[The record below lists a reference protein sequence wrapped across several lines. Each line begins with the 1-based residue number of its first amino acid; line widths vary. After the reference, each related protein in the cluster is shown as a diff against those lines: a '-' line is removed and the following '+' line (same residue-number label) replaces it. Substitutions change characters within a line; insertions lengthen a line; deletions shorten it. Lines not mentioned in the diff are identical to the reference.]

1 MTIEIIAILMPGDM
15 GHGCA
20 KAFRANG
27 IRVVTDLT
35 GRSERTLGLAKEADI
50 EDLGSLKEVARQ
62 ADLVLSILPP
72 EMAVEQATAV
82 ANAMI
87 ATDCRPPY
95 ADCNAISP
103 ASTRRVGNEVAR
115 AGAIYIDAGI
125 IGLNPVK
132 ENGGTRFYVSGP
144 DTSSVEALNGRGVV
158 VRPLGTDIGRA
169 SAMKMVYAGATKGT
183 FSLHAAVLTTAH
195 MHGLTEDYLK
205 ELEESLPNV
214 RAAMERMVPR
224 IPLDARRWL
233 AEMHEISAT
242 FAEAGVTPNFHEGAA
257 DIMELAD
264 RTPIAAETRQTVDES
279 RTLVQALD
287 MYVAAIREIKSSTDE
302 R

>member
-1 MTIEIIAILMPGDM
+1 
-15 GHGCA
+15 
-20 KAFRANG
+20 
-27 IRVVTDLT
+27 
-35 GRSERTLGLAKEADI
+35 
-50 EDLGSLKEVARQ
+50 
-62 ADLVLSILPP
+62 
-72 EMAVEQATAV
+72 
-82 ANAMI
+82 
-87 ATDCRPPY
+87 
-95 ADCNAISP
+95 
-103 ASTRRVGNEVAR
+103 VGNEVAR

-233 AEMHEISAT
+233 AE
-242 FAEAGVTPNFHEGAA
+242 AGVTPNFHEGAA

>member
-1 MTIEIIAILMPGDM
+1 MTIETLAILMPGDM

-27 IRVVTDLT
+27 FRVVTNLA
-35 GRSERTLGLAKEADI
+35 GRSGRTLELAREVDI
-50 EDLGSLKEVARQ
+50 EDLGSLEEVVRQ

-72 EMAVEQATAV
+72 EMAVAQATAV

-87 ATDCRPPY
+87 ATGCHPPY

-103 ASTRRVGNEVAR
+103 VSTRRVGEEIAR
-115 AGAIYIDAGI
+115 AGATYIDAGI

-144 DTSSVEALNGRGVV
+144 DTSSVKALNGRGVV
-158 VRPLGTDIGRA
+158 VRSLGGEIGRA

-183 FSLHAAVLTTAH
+183 FSLHAAVLATAH

-224 IPLDARRWL
+224 IPLDARRWI
-233 AEMHEISAT
+233 AEMREISAT
-242 FAEAGVTPNFHEGAA
+242 FAEVGVTPNFHEGAA
-257 DIMELAD
+257 DIMKLAD
-264 RTPIAAETRQTVDES
+264 RTPIAAETRKTVDES
-279 RTLVQALD
+279 RTLAPALD
-287 MYVAAIREIKSSTDE
+287 MYVAAIQVAKGSAE
-302 R
+302 